1 MIYSILVGAL
11 IGWIASRLMGGKKG
25 LMRYLILGVAG
36 SAVGNFLAGAIGI
49 AARNSI
55 GAGGACVVILLC
67 RWLFK

>member
-1 MIYSILVGAL
+1 MERTTVHINAGHGYDVVVG
-11 IGWIASRLMGGKKG
+11 SG
-25 LMRYLILGVAG
+25 LR

-55 GAGGACVVILLC
+55 GAILIGVGGACVVILLC

>member
-36 SAVGNFLAGAIGI
+36 SAVGNPRRGDRHRRAQLDRRDPDRR
-49 AARNSI
+49 AARAS
-55 GAGGACVVILLC
+55 
-67 RWLFK
+67 

>member
-36 SAVGNFLAGAIGI
+36 SAVGNSSPGRSASPRATRS
-49 AARNSI
+49 ARS
-55 GAGGACVVILLC
+55 
-67 RWLFK
+67 

>member
-25 LMRYLILGVAG
+25 LLRYLILGVAG

-49 AARNSI
+49 AATRS
-55 GAGGACVVILLC
+55 A
-67 RWLFK
+67 RS